1 MSEKEELREELEQE
15 LQRVRYRQGM
25 LDIIEDKLRDMKWL
39 AEQAAAEDIS
49 PEEREAVN
57 AKLNYMASQVRAL
70 DEQSRVIEY
79 GKIL

>member
-1 MSEKEELREELEQE
+1 MIEKEELREALEAE
-15 LQRVRYRQGM
+15 LQQVRYRQSI

-49 PEEREAVN
+49 PEEREVVN
-57 AKLNYMASQVRAL
+57 AKLNEMASQVKAL
-70 DEQSRVIEY
+70 DEQSRAIEY

>member
-1 MSEKEELREELEQE
+1 MIEKEELREALEAE
-15 LQRVRYRQGM
+15 LQQVRYRQSI

-49 PEEREAVN
+49 PEEREVVN
-57 AKLNYMASQVRAL
+57 AKLNYMASQVRTL
-70 DEQSRVIEY
+70 DEQSRATEY